1 MKYDRVMENI
11 YNLFIRIGIVF
22 ITLNSI
28 LLEQFPSIM
37 SEVMDQDKLLIKTFQ
52 NDALDPIEHSYH

>member
-1 MKYDRVMENI
+1 MKHIFNQ
-11 YNLFIRIGIVF
+11 FIQIGIVY
-22 ITLNSI
+22 ITLNSV

-37 SEVMDQDKLLIKTFQ
+37 SVVMDQDKLLIKTFQ